1 MSEFNNDI
9 RIQDLSDGG
18 NNNSTDFYDNF
29 RAKLNS
35 VEQFPTIY
43 TFKFIVPATEE
54 NKQTIE
60 KLFEHP
66 STKIQVKDS
75 KTGKY
80 NSLTIE
86 TFVNSADDVIDY
98 YKKVSS
104 IEKVIML

>member
-1 MSEFNNDI
+1 MKDLGNINIKDINEND
-9 RIQDLSDGG
+9 GK
-18 NNNSTDFYDNF
+18 DFYTSF
-29 RAKLNS
+29 REKLMD
-35 VEQFPTIY
+35 VEQFPTLY

-54 NKQTIE
+54 NKLAIE

>member
-1 MSEFNNDI
+1 MADLGNINVKDINNDE
-9 RIQDLSDGG
+9 GK
-18 NNNSTDFYDNF
+18 DFYTSF
-29 RAKLNS
+29 REKLMD
-35 VEQFPTIY
+35 VEQFPTLY
-43 TFKFIVPATEE
+43 TFKFIIPATEE
-54 NKQTIE
+54 KKQAIE

-80 NSLTIE
+80 NSLTVE
-86 TFVNSADDVIDY
+86 TFVNSADEVVDY